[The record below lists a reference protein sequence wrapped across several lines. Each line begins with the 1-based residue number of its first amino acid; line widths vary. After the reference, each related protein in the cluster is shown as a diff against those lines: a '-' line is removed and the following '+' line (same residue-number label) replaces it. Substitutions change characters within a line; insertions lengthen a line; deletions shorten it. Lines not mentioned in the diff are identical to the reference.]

1 VRPPK
6 EIPFLTSEY
15 IRENTVFIKNI
26 ELNPEFK
33 NKDNPRIGV
42 LIRRLL
48 ALAPAFYTADEVDTI
63 SEFMVCDEGLRNVMA
78 LVKNAEAL
86 RDGRVEII
94 PHIFELVTKGQA
106 E

>member
-1 VRPPK
+1 LLTR
-6 EIPFLTSEY
+6 EIPLLTFEY
-15 IRENTVFIKNI
+15 LRGNTVFVNNI

-33 NKDNPRIGV
+33 HKDNPRIGV

-63 SEFMVCDEGLRNVMA
+63 SEFIVCDEGLRNVMA

-94 PHIFELVTKGQA
+94 PHIFELVANGQA
-106 E
+106 A